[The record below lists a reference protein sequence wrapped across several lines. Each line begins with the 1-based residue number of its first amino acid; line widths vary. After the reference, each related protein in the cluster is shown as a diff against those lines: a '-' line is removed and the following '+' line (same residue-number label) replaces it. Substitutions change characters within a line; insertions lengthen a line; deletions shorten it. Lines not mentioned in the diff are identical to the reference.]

1 MLIVLGMLKS
11 AVLAHFKTNVAVAQ
25 ALGISDA
32 AVSQWEELIPPA
44 AAHELAKKSD
54 GALSFDPDLYSQ
66 SSPQRRKL
74 AEVLS
79 AAG

>member
-1 MLIVLGMLKS
+1 MLIVGCMLKS
-11 AVLAHFKTNVAVAQ
+11 KVLQYFKTNVAVAEV
-25 ALGISDA
+25 LGITDA
-32 AVSQWEELIPPA
+32 AVSQWDELIPPA
-44 AAHELAKKSD
+44 SAHELSKKTN
-54 GALSFDPDLYSQ
+54 GQLPFDPGLYEH

>member
-1 MLIVLGMLKS
+1 MLKS
-11 AVLAHFKTNVAVAQ
+11 KVLEYFKTNVAVAEV
-25 ALGISDA
+25 LGISDA
-32 AVSQWEELIPPA
+32 AVSQWDELIPPA
-44 AAHELAKKSD
+44 SAHELSKKTN
-54 GALSFDPDLYSQ
+54 GELSFDPSLYEH

>member
-1 MLIVLGMLKS
+1 MGETDS
-11 AVLAHFKTNVAVAQ
+11 
-25 ALGISDA
+25 
-32 AVSQWEELIPPA
+32 PA
-44 AAHELAKKSD
+44 AAHELSKKTD
-54 GALSFDPDLYSQ
+54 GALPFDPDLYSQ

>member
-11 AVLAHFKTNVAVAQ
+11 DVLAHFRTNVAVAQ
-25 ALGISDA
+25 VLGISEA
-32 AVSQWEELIPPA
+32 AVSQWGELIPPA
-44 AAHELAKKSD
+44 AAHELSKKTD
-54 GALSFDPDLYSQ
+54 GALPFDPSLYNQ